1 MERARQQ
8 DAPATP
14 RADTVPAEHRL
25 TLDQGVDLIDHAHGL
40 HLSPEV
46 LADICESGWEPCR
59 VDGRGGWAVDAAGVS
74 RENAARELMVRI
86 ARLASER
93 QDAAD
98 VMDEPP
104 AGDEAAQSVRR
115 CGLDTP
121 STPPI
126 SSGARFG

>member
-1 MERARQQ
+1 M
-8 DAPATP
+8 
-14 RADTVPAEHRL
+14 PAEHRL
-25 TLDQGVDLIDHAHGL
+25 TLDQGVDLIDQAHGL

-59 VDGRGGWAVDAAGVS
+59 LDGRGMWAVDAAGVS
-74 RENAARELMVRI
+74 GESTARELMARI

-104 AGDEAAQSVRR
+104 AGAEAAQS
-115 CGLDTP
+115 
-121 STPPI
+121 I
-126 SSGARFG
+126 